1 MFPGGPEGTAE
12 VPEAP
17 ALLAQPL
24 TQLRDL
30 VWNELSKELT
40 DAPVQPASLRVS
52 VSWLVYERWE
62 LMSSV
67 LDWK

>member
-17 ALLAQPL
+17 ALPAQPL

-52 VSWLVYERWE
+52 VSWLDYERWE